1 MKIRTQPP
9 TTADKVIVGV
19 TAAGGVALVAYI
31 ALPML
36 FDILAPLDAIT
47 LPAPLQRV
55 RAGSVLCG
63 CILGVVLSAIP
74 TIYKAQC
81 EKLREGRGLAVCRD

>member
-1 MKIRTQPP
+1 MKIGTQTL

-19 TAAGGVALVAYI
+19 TAAGGVAMVVYI
-31 ALPML
+31 ALLML
-36 FDILAPLDAIT
+36 IDILTPHDAIT

-63 CILGVVLSAIP
+63 CILVVVLSAIP

-81 EKLREGRGLAVCRD
+81 ARLLEGRGLAVCRD

>member
-1 MKIRTQPP
+1 MEIRAQLL

-19 TAAGGVALVAYI
+19 TAAGAVALVAYI

-36 FDILAPLDAIT
+36 FDILMPLDSIT
-47 LPAPLQRV
+47 LPTPLQFV

-63 CILGVVLSAIP
+63 CIIGVVLSAIP
-74 TIYKAQC
+74 TIYKGQC
-81 EKLREGRGLAVCRD
+81 DRLREGRGLAVCRD